1 MTTEGTEE
9 IFYPAI
15 IFFWFTRECTFLL
28 RNQRYRW
35 PHILQKI
42 RWGQSW
48 SFRSYYKLILSELKI
63 NPPKALRTYL
73 VETGYISTLKQLSST
88 FFFSQAKCKWKTDI
102 TDFVSR
108 QNEMDEFN
116 VSTGKRKGAV
126 PKRATQ
132 CSLLIYVNIFLL
144 K

>member
-1 MTTEGTEE
+1 M
-9 IFYPAI
+9 
-15 IFFWFTRECTFLL
+15 
-28 RNQRYRW
+28 
-35 PHILQKI
+35 
-42 RWGQSW
+42 
-48 SFRSYYKLILSELKI
+48 SYSKLIVRVK
-63 NPPKALRTYL
+63 NKPPKALRTYL
-73 VETGYISTLKQLSST
+73 VEIGYMSTLKQLSPT
-88 FFFSQAKCKWKTDI
+88 FFSQAKCKWKTDI